1 VTPPDTAGSAGL
13 EVADVLERAAE
24 LLTPEGAWA
33 QHIWYFNTERTCFC
47 MIGAVAAVDGKAP
60 SIVECEL
67 RDLFASVIGVERTPS
82 AWNDDPERTQQEVVD
97 ALKAAAA
104 LSRAGKSS

>member
-1 VTPPDTAGSAGL
+1 MSAPKDTAGSAGL

-24 LLTPEGAWA
+24 KLSEPGVWGCKHCAATAIWA
-33 QHIWYFNTERTCFC
+33 GY
-47 MIGAVAAVDGKAP
+47 GKFLGSSETLPAQKVFANYLGIDAGDVP
-60 SIVECEL
+60 YSIY
-67 RDLFASVIGVERTPS
+67 R
-82 AWNDDPERTQQEVVD
+82 WNDASERTQQEVVD